1 MNLFTEL
8 ITNGVKSEPDV
19 WIDRVVI
26 FERLSPEPVKI
37 RDIPL
42 SKGLNIIWAE
52 ETEDDDPVAEITG
65 HSAGKTTFCRLLRYL
80 LGEKTYGTKAGM
92 DLIHRAFPQGYVAAE
107 LNVQNRHWAVRRPF
121 GGGRLSYVMADVSIE
136 KLLQQ
141 HGRSVSQENYTKELG
156 LDELVSRFEIGGIA
170 RTGESIHWGHL
181 LAWCTR
187 DQEARFQSI
196 HDWRSPRSESDAPGF
211 RFPKSG
217 PLFVMRA
224 ALGLFLPNE
233 LTSEKKLA
241 NLQRRQ
247 EKLSKDLDEKK
258 REPAFRVNLYEQ
270 ELREQ
275 LGRFF
280 PEIDNLD
287 QRPFHSG
294 RIDLEDLNSLTN
306 RATWDLENSLKTLEG
321 EEKRQ
326 QVILDDIRVAVKEKD
341 KQQEELQALFNLGE
355 IEDKEVTGGIEKQS
369 EQKKKLKEIM
379 DRTCPY
385 GQILMGECK
394 HVQNLQQNYSITN
407 IHDER
412 ALAEFAERQAR
423 RKERYEAELNR
434 LKTEKEKLN
443 LRRQE
448 TIRKIEAIR
457 KENRSKRDQHH
468 ELQRIVKNLTT
479 WLDVRDK
486 AGTSKELDR
495 IREKL
500 LETEQ
505 EIAKTEKELASLL
518 SRHSQNRK
526 QLTTI
531 FSAAVRSVLL
541 AGTYDGEVRF
551 ANRELEFRIT
561 HGTAM
566 TGEAVETLAVLLAD
580 VSCQIYNSTE
590 KTAKLPGFLLHDSPR
605 EADLGKR
612 LYHGFIRFVA
622 KVQELYGMENCP
634 FQYILTTTTAPPK
647 ELQSDEYI
655 PLRLNA
661 AKSDELLFRCNF
673 TDSQKQ
679 LKIWGLKA
687 ETNGENIQ

>member
-1 MNLFTEL
+1 M
-8 ITNGVKSEPDV
+8 
-19 WIDRVVI
+19 
-26 FERLSPEPVKI
+26 
-37 RDIPL
+37 
-42 SKGLNIIWAE
+42 
-52 ETEDDDPVAEITG
+52 
-65 HSAGKTTFCRLLRYL
+65 
-80 LGEKTYGTKAGM
+80 
-92 DLIHRAFPQGYVAAE
+92 
-107 LNVQNRHWAVRRPF
+107 
-121 GGGRLSYVMADVSIE
+121 SYVMADVSIE
-136 KLLQQ
+136 ELLQE
-141 HGRSVSQENYTKELG
+141 HGRSVSQDTYTKELG
-156 LDELVSRFEIGGIA
+156 LDDLVTRFETGGIA
-170 RTGESIHWGHL
+170 RTGETIQWGHL

-196 HDWRSPRSESDAPGF
+196 YDWRSPRSESEAPSF

-233 LTSEKKLA
+233 LSGEEELA
-241 NLQRRQ
+241 NLQRRK
-247 EKLSKDLDEKK
+247 EKLTKDFDEKK
-258 REPAFRVNLYEQ
+258 KEPEFRVNLYEQ

-275 LGRFF
+275 LRRIF

-287 QRPFHSG
+287 QRPLHSG
-294 RIDLEDLNSLTN
+294 RLDIEDLNSLSS
-306 RATWDLENSLKTLEG
+306 RATRDLENSIKSLDE

-326 QVILDDIRVAVKEKD
+326 QGILDEIGVAAREKENHQK
-341 KQQEELQALFNLGE
+341 ELQALFDLEEVG
-355 IEDKEVTGGIEKQS
+355 DKEITGGIEQKF

-379 DRTCPY
+379 DRTCLY

-394 HVQNLQQNYSITN
+394 HVQNLQKSYSLTD
-407 IHDER
+407 IHDSR
-412 ALAEFAERQAR
+412 AMAQFAERQAQ
-423 RKERYEAELNR
+423 RKERHEAELNR
-434 LKTEKEKLN
+434 LKTEKEKLDSQ
-443 LRRQE
+443 RKE
-448 TIRKIEAIR
+448 IIRKIEAIR
-457 KENRSKRDQHH
+457 QENRSKRDQHH
-468 ELQRIVKNLTT
+468 DLRRVLDNLKT

-486 AGTSKELDR
+486 AGSSKDLDR

-505 EIAKTEKELASLL
+505 EIAKTEKELGSLL
-518 SRHSQNRK
+518 SRHSQNRN

-541 AGTYDGEVRF
+541 SGTYDGEVRF
-551 ANRELEFRIT
+551 ANRELDFRIT

-580 VSCQIYNSTE
+580 VSCQIYNATE
-590 KTAKLPGFLLHDSPR
+590 KTAMLPGFLLHDSPR

-622 KVQELYGMENCP
+622 KVQELYGRENCP

-647 ELQSDEYI
+647 ELQSEEYVS
-655 PLRLNA
+655 LRLNA

-679 LKIWGLKA
+679 LKIWGL
-687 ETNGENIQ
+687 GG

>member
-8 ITNGVKSEPDV
+8 IANRVKSEPDV
-19 WIDRVVI
+19 WIGRVAI
-26 FERLSPEPVKI
+26 FERLTPEPVKI

-80 LGEKTYGTKAGM
+80 LGEKTFGTKAGM

-107 LNVQNRHWAVRRPF
+107 LMVQNRHWAVRRPF

-136 KLLQQ
+136 ELLQQ
-141 HGRSVSQENYTKELG
+141 HGRSVSQESYTKELG
-156 LDELVSRFEIGGIA
+156 LDDLVSRFEIGGIA
-170 RTGESIHWGHL
+170 RTGGSIQWGHL

-233 LTSEKKLA
+233 LSGEEKLA
-241 NLQRRQ
+241 TLQRRQ
-247 EKLSKDLDEKK
+247 EKLTKDLDEKK

-275 LGRFF
+275 LGRMF

-306 RATWDLENSLKTLEG
+306 RATRDLENSMKALEE

-326 QVILDDIRVAVKEKD
+326 QSILDEIGVAVKEKD
-341 KQQEELQALFNLGE
+341 KQQEALQAIFDLAE
-355 IEDKEVTGGIEKQS
+355 IKDKEIISGIEQRSQQEK
-369 EQKKKLKEIM
+369 ELKKTL
-379 DRTCPY
+379 DQTCPY
-385 GQILMGECK
+385 GKVLVGECK
-394 HVQNLQQNYSITN
+394 HVLSRQQNYSIID

-412 ALAEFAERQAR
+412 AMSQFAEQQAR
-423 RKERYEAELNR
+423 RKERHEAELNQ
-434 LKTEKEKLN
+434 LKTEIEKLN
-443 LRRQE
+443 KQQQE
-448 TIRKIEAIR
+448 IITKIEAIR

-468 ELQRIVKNLTT
+468 DLRRIVKNLTT

-486 AGTSKELDR
+486 AGSSKELDR

-505 EIAKTEKELASLL
+505 DIAKTEKELASLL

-580 VSCQIYNSTE
+580 VSCQIYNATE
-590 KTAKLPGFLLHDSPR
+590 KTAMLPGFLMHDSPR

-622 KVQELYGMENCP
+622 KVQELYGRENCP

-647 ELQSDEYI
+647 ELQSEEYVS
-655 PLRLNA
+655 LRLNA

-679 LKIWGLKA
+679 LKIWGL
-687 ETNGENIQ
+687 GG